1 MGMGMQSDMLCRT
14 IRQYSSAPIAEAD
27 MRKLLDIAEDY
38 GKVKNYVYA
47 RFGGIGSLDRIY
59 PGYTVQNEMT
69 ASGLRTSL
77 GLPSVYFYL
86 AVFDALGDIKCQWMR
101 TKSKI
106 LELTGRN
113 AGFSEDDKH
122 YLRFLLKV
130 INAFAAVLNQRP
142 VQLPA
147 EIQKQYEILA
157 ERADRERLH
166 RYLCRQVRKYHVKLH
181 TDCQDIFSTSE
192 RAYRYGNHGISLAV
206 KEKRRRIFV
215 SLTDNNQYKCQ
226 LSVRLYPGEQRL
238 EIIVPVYV
246 NVKRHEDYVN
256 PIGIAMGMQT
266 MLTTD
271 SGHKYGENFGS
282 YQAAYTRWTEK
293 QSKNYHYNRQSN
305 PGRKKYMA
313 QKKCLEERL
322 HGYINQELNRFL
334 AEEKPGII
342 YLVKLPKAGAGGGK
356 ISRAVMMWQ
365 RGYIRRRLEWKCRE
379 HAIEI
384 VEVFGNGVSR
394 ECSRC
399 GGSGERKKGSFC
411 CSVCGAVLDEKTNT
425 AGNVRKRAESGKT
438 VTKRQPFQAYESP
451 E

>member
-1 MGMGMQSDMLCRT
+1 MQSDLLCRSV
-14 IRQYSSAPIAEAD
+14 RQYSSAPVTGAE

-101 TKSKI
+101 TKAKI

-113 AGFSEDDKH
+113 VGFTEDDKH

-130 INAFAAVLNQRP
+130 NNAFAAVLQQKP
-142 VQLPA
+142 IQLPA
-147 EIQKQYEILA
+147 EIQKQYEALA
-157 ERADRERLH
+157 GRADRERLH
-166 RYLCRQVRKYHVKLH
+166 RYLCRQVRKYHLKLH
-181 TDCQDIFSTSE
+181 TDCQHIFSASE
-192 RAYRYGNHGISLAV
+192 RAYRYGDHGIYFAV
-206 KEKRRRIFV
+206 KEKRRRVFV
-215 SLTDNNQYKCQ
+215 PLTDNNRYKCQ

-246 NVKRHEDYVN
+246 SVKRHEDYRNTV
-256 PIGIAMGMQT
+256 GIALGMQT

-271 SGHKYGENFGS
+271 SGHKYGENFGL
-282 YQAAYTRWTEK
+282 YQTAYTKWTEK
-293 QSKNYHYNRQSN
+293 QNKNYHCNRQNN
-305 PGRKKYMA
+305 PGRKKYTM
-313 QKKCLEERL
+313 QKKCLEGRL
-322 HGYINQELNRFL
+322 HDYINQELNRFL
-334 AEEKPGII
+334 SEEKPGII
-342 YLVKLPKAGAGGGK
+342 CLIKLPKAGAGGGK
-356 ISRAVMMWQ
+356 TSRAVMMWQ
-365 RGYIRRRLEWKCRE
+365 RGYIRRRLEWKCQE

-399 GGSGERKKGSFC
+399 GGIGERKKGIFC
-411 CSVCGAVLDEKTNT
+411 CSACGAVLDEKTNT
-425 AGNVRKRAESGKT
+425 AGTVRKRAASGKT
-438 VTKRQPFQAYESP
+438 VRSRQSFQVYEQP